1 MKSLWRFFPW
11 AIVAGIG
18 LVVMVNGGMIYA
30 AIDSFPGR
38 ADEEGFLLSNHY
50 DAVLARAEHEAS
62 RGWSLVAQV
71 DAEGRPVLTLK
82 YRDGKPLRDAS
93 VTGLAERPLGAR
105 ERHSLVFHESD
116 AGRYVADAALPASG
130 QWELTLS
137 TSAEGHDVAATRR
150 IIVQ

>member
-11 AIVAGIG
+11 AVAAGIG

-30 AIDSFPGR
+30 AIHSFPGR

-50 DAVLARAEHEAS
+50 DAVLAHAEHEAS
-62 RGWSLVAQV
+62 LGWSLAAQV

-82 YRDGKPLRDAS
+82 DRNGAPLRDAS
-93 VTGLAERPLGAR
+93 LTGLAERPLGAR
-105 ERHSLVFHESD
+105 ERHPLVFHENN
-116 AGRYVADAALPASG
+116 AGQYVADARLPAPG

-137 TSAEGHDVAATRR
+137 ASAEGHDVAATRR
-150 IIVQ
+150 VVVR